1 MCSQGGGGV
10 EVGSPSGEPADVG
23 VASGEG
29 GVGVA
34 SAWGG
39 VGVGVA
45 SAWGGVGVGVA
56 SASGGVGVGVAS
68 ASGGVG
74 VGVAS
79 ASGEVGVG
87 VASGGVAVGLLA
99 GSGSGEEHADNR
111 AIAAAM
117 ANRVTGAGLGRC
129 GRWSLIGDPGEP
141 LGCFEPWSGFAG
153 GHDAAYGRP
162 GNASIARPCRNGLF
176 FTPFPMPPPD
186 SIRQR
191 YPGNI
196 QPRKF
201 EQPESG
207 KTPPIPDQ
215 DGGGICWCGGW
226 LELAVVEA
234 GGRGEPY
241 RCGRVG
247 ARCCG
252 HHRRPQ
258 QRLPRGG
265 RLLSMWCSQ
274 GRRTAPAPAF

>member
-23 VASGEG
+23 VA
-29 GVGVA
+29 
-34 SAWGG
+34 WGG

-45 SAWGGVGVGVA
+45 TGEGGGVGVGVA
-56 SASGGVGVGVAS
+56 TGEGGVVGVGVAS
-68 ASGGVG
+68 GEGGVVG

-79 ASGEVGVG
+79 GEGGVVGVGVASGEVGWSLA
-87 VASGGVAVGLLA
+87 ASGGVAVGLLA
-99 GSGSGEEHADNR
+99 GSGSDEEHADNR
-111 AIAAAM
+111 ATAAAAAM
-117 ANRVTGAGLGRC
+117 ANRITGAALGRC

-141 LGCFEPWSGFAG
+141 LGCFKPWPGFAGG

-176 FTPFPMPPPD
+176 FTPLPMPPPD

-196 QPRKF
+196 QPRKL

-215 DGGGICWCGGW
+215 DGGGVCWCGG
-226 LELAVVEA
+226 
-234 GGRGEPY
+234 
-241 RCGRVG
+241 
-247 ARCCG
+247 
-252 HHRRPQ
+252 
-258 QRLPRGG
+258 
-265 RLLSMWCSQ
+265 
-274 GRRTAPAPAF
+274 